1 MNTKELRATLYEVG
15 PGHAVEGYELCGN
28 CMGLSPGIS
37 MDGET
42 ITHCPLCHDGHLV
55 TASEADRWR
64 KEMAERRGR

>member
-42 ITHCPLCHDGHLV
+42 ITHCPLCHDG
-55 TASEADRWR
+55 TS
-64 KEMAERRGR
+64 